1 MRKFNVTVNG
11 KSYAVEI
18 EETAAA
24 SAPVA
29 APAAAPAPAPVQSAP
44 APAPAPVKAAPAAAP
59 APAPAPA
66 KAAPAGGTPVDS
78 PMPGLILKLVLS
90 DGATVKRGD
99 KIVVLEAMKME
110 NDIVANADGVIT
122 YTVRQ
127 GDNVESGTRLAVIA

>member
-29 APAAAPAPAPVQSAP
+29 APAAAPAPAPVQA
-44 APAPAPVKAAPAAAP
+44 APAPAPVKAAPAP

>member
-18 EETAAA
+18 EETA
-24 SAPVA
+24 S
-29 APAAAPAPAPVQSAP
+29 AAPAPAPVQAAP
-44 APAPAPVKAAPAAAP
+44 APAPAPVKAAPAP

>member
-29 APAAAPAPAPVQSAP
+29 APAAAPAPAPVQSAS
-44 APAPAPVKAAPAAAP
+44 APAPAPVKAAPAP

>member
-29 APAAAPAPAPVQSAP
+29 APAAAP
-44 APAPAPVKAAPAAAP
+44 AP

>member
-1 MRKFNVTVNG
+1 M
-11 KSYAVEI
+11 
-18 EETAAA
+18 
-24 SAPVA
+24 P
-29 APAAAPAPAPVQSAP
+29 APAAAPAPAPVQAAP
-44 APAPAPVKAAPAAAP
+44 APAPAPVKAAPAP

>member
-24 SAPVA
+24 SAP
-29 APAAAPAPAPVQSAP
+29 APAPVAAPAPAPVQA
-44 APAPAPVKAAPAAAP
+44 APAPVKAAPAP

-110 NDIVANADGVIT
+110 NDIVASADGVIT

>member
-29 APAAAPAPAPVQSAP
+29 APAAAPAPAPVQAAP
-44 APAPAPVKAAPAAAP
+44 APAPAPAS
-59 APAPAPA
+59 APAPA

>member
-29 APAAAPAPAPVQSAP
+29 APAAAPAPAPVQAAP
-44 APAPAPVKAAPAAAP
+44 APAPAPVKAAPAP

-122 YTVRQ
+122 YMVRQ